1 MKMVYTRD
9 LKSLGETLAGSI
21 PAERTNRH
29 YLDGKPY
36 YCIMCNLGYYEYMAC
51 EEIYCKL
58 ESDLKRQREN
68 MRGNNDP

>member
-1 MKMVYTRD
+1 
-9 LKSLGETLAGSI
+9 
-21 PAERTNRH
+21 
-29 YLDGKPY
+29 
-36 YCIMCNLGYYEYMAC
+36 MCNLGYYEYMAC